1 VREGH
6 GAICGL
12 RRFRPAMAIPRCDG
26 SFPARKQCGGR
37 ERGAFLAS
45 DCKPRFAGFAVCTRP
60 IQHTS
65 RTRPRLPRRRVFF
78 FEEPILNTLNVEYRK
93 VEALIPY
100 ARNPR
105 THTDE
110 QVAKIAASIVEYGW
124 TNPVL
129 VDGDNGIIAGHG
141 RMAAARKL
149 GLDEVPVIELAHLS
163 PSQKRAYVI
172 SDNRLA
178 LDAGWNEELLAL
190 ELAELSDAG
199 YDLTLTGFE
208 DAEIA
213 ALLADD
219 ARAEEVA
226 REQDADE
233 PDAADD
239 VPDAPVLPVS
249 RTGDVWA
256 IGTHRLI
263 CGDATDPIVVA
274 TLMQGDAARLCF
286 TSPPYGNQRDYTS
299 GGIVDWDGLMRGVF
313 GNVPMADDGQVL
325 VNLGLIHRDNEV
337 IPYWDA
343 WLGWMRAQGWRRF
356 AWYVWDQGPGMPG
369 DWAGRFAPSFE
380 FVFHFN
386 RQSRKPNKIVPCKHA
401 GQESHLRADG
411 SSTAMRS
418 KDGEVGGWTHKG
430 QPTQDTRIPDSVI
443 RVMRHKGKIG
453 QDIDHPAVFPVAL
466 PAFAIEAYT
475 ESGDIVF
482 DPFGG
487 SGTTMLAAQRTGR
500 VCRAVEIAPEY
511 VDVAIKRFQQ
521 NHPGVPVTL
530 LATGQSFDEVVTQR
544 LPTTGAE
551 Q

>member
-1 VREGH
+1 
-6 GAICGL
+6 
-12 RRFRPAMAIPRCDG
+12 M
-26 SFPARKQCGGR
+26 
-37 ERGAFLAS
+37 
-45 DCKPRFAGFAVCTRP
+45 RFAPAVAPFHHEPAHGWPSAGFP
-60 IQHTS
+60 
-65 RTRPRLPRRRVFF
+65 
-78 FEEPILNTLNVEYRK
+78 FEEPILNMLNVDYRK

-105 THTDE
+105 THSDA

-129 VDGDNGIIAGHG
+129 VDGDNGVVAGHG
-141 RMAAARKL
+141 RLAAARKL
-149 GLDEVPVIELAHLS
+149 GLTEVPVIELAHLT

-178 LDAGWNEELLAL
+178 LDAGWDEELLSL

-199 YDLTLTGFE
+199 YDLALTGFE
-208 DAEIA
+208 ESELES
-213 ALLADD
+213 LLADEKTAAEDGQQSAQTD
-219 ARAEEVA
+219 AG
-226 REQDADE
+226 
-233 PDAADD
+233 DD
-239 VPDAPVLPVS
+239 VPEPPAVPVS
-249 RTGDVWA
+249 HTGDVWA
-256 IGTHRLI
+256 IGSHRLI
-263 CGDATDPIVVA
+263 CGNAADPTVVA
-274 TLMQGDAARLCF
+274 TLMQGDTARLCF

-299 GGIVDWDGLMRGVF
+299 GGVADWDALMRGVF
-313 GNVPMADDGQVL
+313 SHLPMAEDGQVL

-343 WLGWMRAQGWRRF
+343 WLGWMRSQGWRRF

-386 RQSRKPNKIVPCKHA
+386 RTSRKPNKIVPCKHA

-411 SSTAMRS
+411 SSTAMRG

-430 QPTQDTRIPDSVI
+430 LPTQDTRIPDSVI

-466 PAFAIEAYT
+466 PEFVIEAYSDT
-475 ESGDIVF
+475 GDVVF
-482 DPFGG
+482 EPFGG

-500 VCRAVEIAPEY
+500 VCRSVEIAPEY

-521 NHPGVPVTL
+521 NHPDVPVTL
-530 LATGQSFDEVVTQR
+530 LATGQSFDEVANER
-544 LPTTGAE
+544 LASTEAE

>member
-1 VREGH
+1 
-6 GAICGL
+6 
-12 RRFRPAMAIPRCDG
+12 MATTCCNG
-26 SFPARKQCGGR
+26 SFLARKQCGGR

-219 ARAEEVA
+219 ARTEEVA

-263 CGDATDPIVVA
+263 CGDATDPTVVA

-299 GGIVDWDGLMRGVF
+299 GGIVDWDGLIRGVF

-521 NHPGVPVTL
+521 NHPAVPVTL